1 MHLATTDEA
10 RCKSRLVGIRVSMLM
25 LRLRDNW
32 QRVFDDYEAALLVL
46 AIVVIKSERLTR
58 GKVEPSLHDLGVSI
72 PGDRLT
78 KCNVS
83 SLASAT
89 GLNRETARR
98 KVLQLERSGILIRAE
113 NGIELADGFTQQAEI
128 LETVR
133 LQLEQVRRAAN
144 DLIRIGALA
153 IER

>member
-1 MHLATTDEA
+1 
-10 RCKSRLVGIRVSMLM
+10 MLM

-32 QRVFDDYEAALLVL
+32 QRIFDDYEAALLVL

-58 GKVEPSLHDLGVSI
+58 GIVETDLQSLAVAM
-72 PGDRLT
+72 PGNRLT
-78 KCNVS
+78 KCNVG
-83 SLASAT
+83 SLACAT

-98 KVLQLERSGILIRAE
+98 KVLELEKAGIVVRDR
-113 NGIELADGFTQQAEI
+113 NGIELAEGFTQQPEI
-128 LETVR
+128 LEMVR

-153 IER
+153 VEI